1 MTVSVQ
7 VPAVAY
13 QAGGILTT
21 YSFSFGL
28 IETADLIVS
37 IDGAIKVE
45 FSDYI
50 VIKQT
55 GAEDFLFGGDVEF
68 TNPPVAGE
76 IVQIARKT
84 TISQQIDYTQAAFPS
99 ETHEFG
105 YDKLTYILQELIN
118 GALDGTMSFNLSTIQ
133 GAADVTI
140 VNSGGTDAVLPAWVS
155 ALLAGVF
162 IGEITDT
169 PPNDGDA
176 TGEPDG
182 KVWFGV

>member
-1 MTVSVQ
+1 
-7 VPAVAY
+7 
-13 QAGGILTT
+13 
-21 YSFSFGL
+21 L
-28 IETADLIVS
+28 IEPADLIVS
-37 IDGAIKVE
+37 IDGNIQVE
-45 FSDYI
+45 SSAYF
-50 VIKQT
+50 VVKQT
-55 GAEDFLFGGDVEF
+55 GAADFEKGGDVVF
-68 TNPPVAGE
+68 TVPPVAGA
-76 IVQIARKT
+76 IVLIIRKT
-84 TISQQIDYTQAAFPS
+84 TISQQIDYTAAAFPS

-118 GALDGTMSFNLSTIQ
+118 GSLDGLSSFDLSTIQ

-155 ALLAGVF
+155 AMFAGVF